1 MRFLQSLIKI
11 NDIYYISEQLKN
23 INKNYELFL
32 NINTNKFEV
41 HDTSKLNSFVV
52 SYNKYPDQNLILKL
66 IKCLSISSQEIF
78 NQIEKH
84 NHELHEKQN
93 LKINQM
99 ASDYFNEIFNFSEKI
114 TNEVSAGQIKKIL
127 EKGQ

>member
-41 HDTSKLNSFVV
+41 HDTSKPNSFVV

-66 IKCLSISSQEIF
+66 IKSLSISSQEIF

-99 ASDYFNEIFNFSEKI
+99 ALDYFNEIFNFSEKI
-114 TNEVSAGQIKKIL
+114 TNEVSSGQIKKIL

>member
-41 HDTSKLNSFVV
+41 HDTSKSNSFVV

-66 IKCLSISSQEIF
+66 IKSLSISSQEIF

>member
-41 HDTSKLNSFVV
+41 HNTSKPNSFVV

-66 IKCLSISSQEIF
+66 IKSLSISSQDIF

>member
-23 INKNYELFL
+23 INQNYELFL

-41 HDTSKLNSFVV
+41 HDTSKPNSFVV

-66 IKCLSISSQEIF
+66 IKSLSISSQEIF

-84 NHELHEKQN
+84 NHKLHEKQN

>member
-11 NDIYYISEQLKN
+11 NDIYYISEQLKS

-32 NINTNKFEV
+32 NVNTNKFEV
-41 HDTSKLNSFVV
+41 LDTSKPNSFVV

-66 IKCLSISSQEIF
+66 IKSLSISSQEIF

-99 ASDYFNEIFNFSEKI
+99 TSDYFNEIFNFSEKI

>member
-41 HDTSKLNSFVV
+41 HDTSKPNSFVV

-66 IKCLSISSQEIF
+66 IKSLSISSQEIF

-93 LKINQM
+93 LKINQI

>member
-1 MRFLQSLIKI
+1 MRFLQNLIKI
-11 NDIYYISEQLKN
+11 NDIYYISEQLNN
-23 INKNYELFL
+23 INQNYELFL

-41 HDTSKLNSFVV
+41 HDTSKPNSFVV

-66 IKCLSISSQEIF
+66 IKSLSISSQEIF

>member
-41 HDTSKLNSFVV
+41 HDTSKPNSFVV

-66 IKCLSISSQEIF
+66 IKSLSISSQEIY

-114 TNEVSAGQIKKIL
+114 TNEVSAVQIKKIL

>member
-41 HDTSKLNSFVV
+41 HDTSKTNSFIV

-66 IKCLSISSQEIF
+66 IKSLSISSQEIF

-99 ASDYFNEIFNFSEKI
+99 TSDYFNEIFNFSEKI
-114 TNEVSAGQIKKIL
+114 TNEVSEGQIKKIL

>member
-66 IKCLSISSQEIF
+66 IKSLSISSQEIF

>member
-41 HDTSKLNSFVV
+41 HDTSKPNSFVV

-66 IKCLSISSQEIF
+66 IKSLSISSQEIF

-114 TNEVSAGQIKKIL
+114 TNEVSAVQIKKIL

>member
-41 HDTSKLNSFVV
+41 HDTSKPNSFVV

-78 NQIEKH
+78 NHIEQH

>member
-41 HDTSKLNSFVV
+41 HDASKPNSFVV

-66 IKCLSISSQEIF
+66 IKSLSISSQEIF

-114 TNEVSAGQIKKIL
+114 TNEVSADQIKKIL

>member
-11 NDIYYISEQLKN
+11 NDIYYISEQLTN

-41 HDTSKLNSFVV
+41 HDTSRPNSFVV

-66 IKCLSISSQEIF
+66 IKSLSISSQEIF

>member
-1 MRFLQSLIKI
+1 MRFLQNLIKI
-11 NDIYYISEQLKN
+11 NDIYYISEQLIN
-23 INKNYELFL
+23 IKQNYELFL

-41 HDTSKLNSFVV
+41 HDTSKPNSFVV

-66 IKCLSISSQEIF
+66 IKSLSISSQEIF

>member
-41 HDTSKLNSFVV
+41 HDTSKPNSFVV

-66 IKCLSISSQEIF
+66 IKSLSISSQEIF

>member
-41 HDTSKLNSFVV
+41 HDTSKPNSFVV

-66 IKCLSISSQEIF
+66 IKSLSISSQEIF

-114 TNEVSAGQIKKIL
+114 TNEVTAGQIKKIL

>member
-41 HDTSKLNSFVV
+41 HDTSKPNSFVV

-66 IKCLSISSQEIF
+66 IKSLSISSQEIF

-93 LKINQM
+93 LKINQT

>member
-41 HDTSKLNSFVV
+41 HDTSKPNSFVV

-66 IKCLSISSQEIF
+66 IKSLSISSQDIF
-78 NQIEKH
+78 NQIEQH

>member
-41 HDTSKLNSFVV
+41 HDTSKPNSFVV

-66 IKCLSISSQEIF
+66 IKSLSISSQDIF

-93 LKINQM
+93 LKINQK

>member
-11 NDIYYISEQLKN
+11 NDIYYISEQLTN

-41 HDTSKLNSFVV
+41 HDTSKPNSFVV
-52 SYNKYPDQNLILKL
+52 SYNKYPDQNLILKR
-66 IKCLSISSQEIF
+66 IKSLSISSQEIF

>member
-11 NDIYYISEQLKN
+11 NDIYYISEQLTN

-41 HDTSKLNSFVV
+41 HDTSKPNSFIV

-66 IKCLSISSQEIF
+66 IKSLSISSQEIF

>member
-41 HDTSKLNSFVV
+41 HDTSKTNSFVV

-66 IKCLSISSQEIF
+66 IKSLSISSQEIF

-93 LKINQM
+93 LKINQT

>member
-41 HDTSKLNSFVV
+41 HDTSKPNSFVV

-66 IKCLSISSQEIF
+66 IKSLSISPQEIF

-84 NHELHEKQN
+84 NYKLHEKQN

-114 TNEVSAGQIKKIL
+114 TNEMSAGQIKKIL

>member
-32 NINTNKFEV
+32 NINTSKFEV
-41 HDTSKLNSFVV
+41 HDTSKPNSFVV
-52 SYNKYPDQNLILKL
+52 LYNKYPDQNLILKL
-66 IKCLSISSQEIF
+66 IKSLSISSQKIF

-84 NHELHEKQN
+84 NYELHEKQN

>member
-41 HDTSKLNSFVV
+41 HDTSKPNSFVV

-66 IKCLSISSQEIF
+66 IRSLSISSQEIF

-99 ASDYFNEIFNFSEKI
+99 TSDYFNEIFNFSEKI
-114 TNEVSAGQIKKIL
+114 TNEVSAVQIKKIL

>member
-11 NDIYYISEQLKN
+11 NDIYYISEQLTN

-41 HDTSKLNSFVV
+41 HDTSKPNSFVV

-66 IKCLSISSQEIF
+66 IKSLSISSQEIF

>member
-11 NDIYYISEQLKN
+11 NDIYYISEQLTN
-23 INKNYELFL
+23 LNKNYELFL

-41 HDTSKLNSFVV
+41 HDTSKPNSFVV

-66 IKCLSISSQEIF
+66 IKSLSISSQEIF

>member
-41 HDTSKLNSFVV
+41 HDTSKPNSFVV
-52 SYNKYPDQNLILKL
+52 SYNKYPDQNLIIKL
-66 IKCLSISSQEIF
+66 IKSLSISSQEIF

-114 TNEVSAGQIKKIL
+114 TNEVSAVQIKKIL

>member
-11 NDIYYISEQLKN
+11 NDIYYISEQLTN

-41 HDTSKLNSFVV
+41 HDTSKPNSFVV

-66 IKCLSISSQEIF
+66 IKSLSISSQEIF

-99 ASDYFNEIFNFSEKI
+99 TSDYFNEIFNFSEKI

>member
-41 HDTSKLNSFVV
+41 HDTSKPNSFVV

-66 IKCLSISSQEIF
+66 IKSLSISSQEIF

-93 LKINQM
+93 LKINQI

-114 TNEVSAGQIKKIL
+114 TNEMSAGQIKKIL

>member
-1 MRFLQSLIKI
+1 MRFLKSLIKI

-41 HDTSKLNSFVV
+41 HDTSKPNSFVV

-66 IKCLSISSQEIF
+66 IKSLSISSQEIF

-99 ASDYFNEIFNFSEKI
+99 VSDYFNEIFNFSEKI
-114 TNEVSAGQIKKIL
+114 TNEMSAGQIKKIL

>member
-41 HDTSKLNSFVV
+41 HDTSKPNSFVV

-66 IKCLSISSQEIF
+66 IKSLSISSQEIF

-114 TNEVSAGQIKKIL
+114 TNEMSAGQIKKIL

>member
-41 HDTSKLNSFVV
+41 HDTSKPNSFVV

-66 IKCLSISSQEIF
+66 IKSLSISSQDIF

-93 LKINQM
+93 LKINQI

>member
-41 HDTSKLNSFVV
+41 HDTSKPNSFVV

-66 IKCLSISSQEIF
+66 IKSLSISSQEIF
-78 NQIEKH
+78 NQIEQH

>member
-41 HDTSKLNSFVV
+41 HDTSKPNSFVV

-66 IKCLSISSQEIF
+66 IKCFSISSQEIF

-93 LKINQM
+93 LKINQK

>member
-32 NINTNKFEV
+32 NINTKKFEV
-41 HDTSKLNSFVV
+41 HDTSKPNSFVV

-66 IKCLSISSQEIF
+66 IKSLSISSQEIF

>member
-32 NINTNKFEV
+32 NLNTNKFEV
-41 HDTSKLNSFVV
+41 HDTSKPNSFVV

-66 IKCLSISSQEIF
+66 IKSLSISSQEIF

-114 TNEVSAGQIKKIL
+114 TNEVSAVQIKKIL

>member
-41 HDTSKLNSFVV
+41 HDTSKPNSFVV

-66 IKCLSISSQEIF
+66 IKSLSISSQEIF

-93 LKINQM
+93 LKINLM

-114 TNEVSAGQIKKIL
+114 TNEVSASQIKKIL